1 MTAFRNDEV
10 RKMVYLFQYES
21 PLGGMTAF
29 SDGTSVTGLHFG
41 GKEDNGICQDGI
53 YTEKM
58 LPVFEQLKCWLDL
71 YFQKKIPDFMPPA
84 VLQGSEF
91 RMAVWDILKQI
102 PYGQTLTYGDI
113 AKMVAKQRN
122 QQYMAAQAVGGAL
135 RNNPIAILVPCHRVL
150 GSGGKLT
157 GYAGGLDKKKALLA
171 LEYEA
176 SRLALEVP

>member
-1 MTAFRNDEV
+1 
-10 RKMVYLFQYES
+10 MVYICKYES
-21 PLGGMTAF
+21 PLGSLTAASNGMAL
-29 SDGTSVTGLHFG
+29 TGLWFDGQKYFG
-41 GKEDNGICQDGI
+41 ATLSE
-53 YTEKM
+53 EREERE
-58 LPVFEQLKCWLDL
+58 LPVFAKTRDWLDL

-176 SRLALEVP
+176 SRLALEVL